1 MAELEKLGPK
11 FRVALRIA
19 KDPQF
24 TVLPAMVKG
33 STYADDDLVM
43 RVQAHRC
50 YIVATCDKDLKR
62 RLRKVHLPCAAR
74 PLLTGC

>member
-24 TVLPAMVKG
+24 TVLPAMVKNT
-33 STYADDDLVM
+33 TYADDDLVM
-43 RVQAHRC
+43 RVQAHRI

-62 RLRKVHLPCAAR
+62 RLRKVMPFPSLP
-74 PLLTGC
+74 LTPCP

>member
-43 RVQAHRC
+43 RDQA
-50 YIVATCDKDLKR
+50 TS
-62 RLRKVHLPCAAR
+62 
-74 PLLTGC
+74 LLHII